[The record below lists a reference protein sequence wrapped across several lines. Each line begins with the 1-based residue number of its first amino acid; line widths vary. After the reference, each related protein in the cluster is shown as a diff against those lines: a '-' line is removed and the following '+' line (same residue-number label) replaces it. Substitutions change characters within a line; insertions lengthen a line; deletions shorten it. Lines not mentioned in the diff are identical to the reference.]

1 MTRLLILLFVLNTLL
16 PSAGVAAMLSSNTST
31 MSQSNHST
39 MMASHHCSMSMTADN
54 DQCNDNSF
62 SNELCKL
69 KCATACSASAIHIS
83 VFAFEIPFLAYNTEI
98 NTVSPPF
105 YTRSISPELRPP
117 LA

>member
-16 PSAGVAAMLSSNTST
+16 PSAGFAAMLSSNTST
-31 MSQSNHST
+31 MSQGDHST
-39 MMASHHCSMSMTADN
+39 MMADHCSAMSSD
-54 DQCNDNSF
+54 DHCSDNSL

-83 VFAFEIPFLAYNTEI
+83 VFAFEIPFLAYNTET
-98 NTVSPPF
+98 NTVSPPLF
-105 YTRSISPELRPP
+105 TRSISPELRPP